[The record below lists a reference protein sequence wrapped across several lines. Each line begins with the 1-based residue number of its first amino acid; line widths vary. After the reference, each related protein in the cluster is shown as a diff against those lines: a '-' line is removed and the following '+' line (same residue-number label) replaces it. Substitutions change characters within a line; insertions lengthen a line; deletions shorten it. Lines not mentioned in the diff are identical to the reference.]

1 MGRHLSPRYGQVI
14 LVSGYPVL
22 TAVNW
27 WQHWCAVSFLLGR
40 FPFSQNFRFVI
51 PENFQFKWK
60 GFFPPRN
67 RASFWVLHLTF
78 HWLIA
83 DEGQQNKMDD
93 KVAVPLICDFLVNCD
108 EEIERFLRNENDFDF
123 VAIAGV
129 SCCFVR
135 RNLTRIQN
143 YFESTVSNYFGDEF
157 AAHFRMTRTTAELL
171 TREVINTGRIPL
183 GNPFGRPSIPPEK
196 QVLVFLWALATQE
209 STREIADRF
218 DITYSSVS
226 RTVVRVTEAVCG
238 LKNQY
243 IRWPN
248 DE

>member
-1 MGRHLSPRYGQVI
+1 
-14 LVSGYPVL
+14 
-22 TAVNW
+22 
-27 WQHWCAVSFLLGR
+27 
-40 FPFSQNFRFVI
+40 
-51 PENFQFKWK
+51 
-60 GFFPPRN
+60 
-67 RASFWVLHLTF
+67 
-78 HWLIA
+78 
-83 DEGQQNKMDD
+83 MDD
-93 KVAVPLICDFLVNCD
+93 NVAVPLICDFLVNCD

-171 TREVINTGRIPL
+171 TKEVINTGRIPL
-183 GNPFGRPSIPPEK
+183 GNPLGRPSIPPEK

-248 DE
+248 GE

>member
-1 MGRHLSPRYGQVI
+1 M
-14 LVSGYPVL
+14 
-22 TAVNW
+22 
-27 WQHWCAVSFLLGR
+27 
-40 FPFSQNFRFVI
+40 
-51 PENFQFKWK
+51 
-60 GFFPPRN
+60 
-67 RASFWVLHLTF
+67 TF

-83 DEGQQNKMDD
+83 DEAQQ
-93 KVAVPLICDFLVNCD
+93 ICDFLVNCD

-183 GNPFGRPSIPPEK
+183 GNPFGRPSISPEK
-196 QVLVFLWALATQE
+196 P
-209 STREIADRF
+209 RETSI
-218 DITYSSVS
+218 
-226 RTVVRVTEAVCG
+226 G
-238 LKNQY
+238 LPMGTGDPRGHARNRRP
-243 IRWPN
+243 I
-248 DE
+248 

>member
-1 MGRHLSPRYGQVI
+1 
-14 LVSGYPVL
+14 
-22 TAVNW
+22 
-27 WQHWCAVSFLLGR
+27 
-40 FPFSQNFRFVI
+40 
-51 PENFQFKWK
+51 
-60 GFFPPRN
+60 
-67 RASFWVLHLTF
+67 
-78 HWLIA
+78 
-83 DEGQQNKMDD
+83 MDD
-93 KVAVPLICDFLVNCD
+93 NVAVALICDCLVNCD
-108 EEIERFLRNENDFDF
+108 EEVETFLRNENNFDF

-143 YFESTVSNYFGDEF
+143 YYEATVSNYFGDEF

-171 TREVINTGRIPL
+171 TREVVHTGGIPL

-209 STREIADRF
+209 GTREIADRF

-226 RTVVRVTEAVCG
+226 RTVTRVTKAVCG

-248 DE
+248 GESSILPFTLLSHIFPVTLSRLESRESAC